1 MSLPEINTETKDRW
15 GRRPIDDAE
24 MNLGRMWGRD
34 NETEK
39 QLREIVRLLR
49 EKADYEEYGTIKRR
63 NPTAPNESSNGD
75 GSHHFNGANGVVF
88 VVNNGDSKMMRKVE
102 K

>member
-1 MSLPEINTETKDRW
+1 MSLPDINTETKDRW

-49 EKADYEEYGTIKRR
+49 EKADFEEYGTISRK
-63 NPTAPNESSNGD
+63 NPTAQNESSR
-75 GSHHFNGANGVVF
+75 SHYDVNDPHHLNAVNGVVI
-88 VVNNGDSKMMRKVE
+88 VVGESTNGS
-102 K
+102 

>member
-49 EKADYEEYGTIKRR
+49 DKADYEEYETIKIKH
-63 NPTAPNESSNGD
+63 PSTSNENSRSND
-75 GSHHFNGANGVVF
+75 HLNGVNGVVF

>member
-1 MSLPEINTETKDRW
+1 LSLPDINTETKDRW
-15 GRRPIDDAE
+15 GRKPIDDAE

-49 EKADYEEYGTIKRR
+49 GKVDYEEYGTIKRK
-63 NPTAPNESSNGD
+63 NPITPNESGSND
-75 GSHHFNGANGVVF
+75 FNSSHHLNGVNGVVI
-88 VVNNGDSKMMRKVE
+88 VVDPMNNNNNNN
-102 K
+102 